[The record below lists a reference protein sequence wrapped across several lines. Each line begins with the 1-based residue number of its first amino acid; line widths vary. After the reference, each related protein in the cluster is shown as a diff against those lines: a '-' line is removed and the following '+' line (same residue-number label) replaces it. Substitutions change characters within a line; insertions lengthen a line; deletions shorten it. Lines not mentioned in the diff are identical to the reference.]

1 MSARHSDGK
10 FYSWGPFENQGGQ
23 HCTPAAAGGEGSAPT
38 PGGPPDPAKPDKPLA
53 CQVGQCPG
61 KVNGVDVCVKCG
73 EARDNKDSKDTSE
86 KPEPDG
92 GRTTTTNSR
101 NTSTECIGTQ
111 CTTTT
116 TTTTTSTTRGPDGSI
131 TRGPTTTTGT
141 DSSTEPIADFCKK
154 NPMSPMCKTADAS
167 EWGGGCAGGA
177 AAMTCKGDAIQCA
190 IAQDQIRRNC
200 QAFEGV
206 SPERQ
211 LYENSKYREG
221 NTTLD
226 NPLNESISAAI
237 AIDQTDVLGGGGS
250 GMKDLTIDVM
260 GKSVLLPF
268 SQVNPYLDML
278 GRVLVAVSFLLA
290 FRIVSRG

>member
-1 MSARHSDGK
+1 
-10 FYSWGPFENQGGQ
+10 
-23 HCTPAAAGGEGSAPT
+23 
-38 PGGPPDPAKPDKPLA
+38 
-53 CQVGQCPG
+53 
-61 KVNGVDVCVKCG
+61 
-73 EARDNKDSKDTSE
+73 
-86 KPEPDG
+86 
-92 GRTTTTNSR
+92 
-101 NTSTECIGTQ
+101 
-111 CTTTT
+111 
-116 TTTTTSTTRGPDGSI
+116 
-131 TRGPTTTTGT
+131 
-141 DSSTEPIADFCKK
+141 
-154 NPMSPMCKTADAS
+154 
-167 EWGGGCAGGA
+167 
-177 AAMTCKGDAIQCA
+177 MTCKGDAIQCA